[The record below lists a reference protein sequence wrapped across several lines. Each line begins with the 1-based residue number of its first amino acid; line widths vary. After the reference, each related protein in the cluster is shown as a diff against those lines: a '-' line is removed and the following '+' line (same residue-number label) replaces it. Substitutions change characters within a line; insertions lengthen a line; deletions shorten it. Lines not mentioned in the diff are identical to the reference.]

1 MYKQIL
7 DPVGHSLGW
16 SALVACLPL
25 AVLFV
30 LLGVVKTRAWIASL
44 VSLVLAL
51 VIAIAVYSMPVG
63 QSLLAASEGAAFGFF
78 PILWI
83 VINAVWIYRMTVDS
97 GHFDVLG
104 RSFSSISDDMRVQ
117 AVIIT
122 FCFGALLEAL
132 AGFGTPVAITSV
144 MLVALGFEPIKA
156 ATLAL
161 VANTAPVAFGALAI
175 PITTLSKVTSIPVDD
190 LGKMVGRQTP
200 VLAVFVPLAL
210 IFIADGRRG
219 LRQAWPVALVAGLVF
234 GVAQFATANY
244 ISVPLADVVAALL
257 AAAAIVGLVRVW
269 RPAGEAGAGKI
280 SASPRP
286 LPIAGGAVDEP
297 PVRSAG
303 RIEAGRAGRDPG
315 IEVARA
321 YAPYVIIIAVFV
333 LSSLAFIKGTA
344 PAKPGGSG
352 TGINAVT
359 HLVNWP
365 GLHVVNASGKPLS
378 SIPFKLDYL
387 AAAGTLLLISGL
399 LTMVVLK
406 VSPARALSAYVAT
419 LRQLALAIVTVMAVL
434 ALAFVMNDSGQTV
447 TIGKWMAGAGGI
459 FALLSPVLGWL
470 GTAVTGSDTS
480 SNSLFGVLQLQAAS
494 DAHINPL
501 LLAAGNSSGGVL
513 GKMISP
519 QNLAIGAAAVGLA
532 DQEGVLFRKVLGW
545 SLGFLAFMAVLIY
558 LQSTSVLSW
567 MIP

>member
-1 MYKQIL
+1 
-7 DPVGHSLGW
+7 
-16 SALVACLPL
+16 
-25 AVLFV
+25 
-30 LLGVVKTRAWIASL
+30 
-44 VSLVLAL
+44 
-51 VIAIAVYSMPVG
+51 
-63 QSLLAASEGAAFGFF
+63 
-78 PILWI
+78 
-83 VINAVWIYRMTVDS
+83 
-97 GHFDVLG
+97 
-104 RSFSSISDDMRVQ
+104 MRVQ

-156 ATLAL
+156 ASLAL

-234 GVAQFATANY
+234 GVAQFATANH

-269 RPAGEAGAGKI
+269 RPAGEAGAGRI

-333 LSSLAFIKGTA
+333 LSSLAFVKGTA
-344 PAKPGGSG
+344 PSKPGGSG

-359 HLVNWP
+359 QLVNWP
-365 GLHVVNASGKPLS
+365 GLHVVNSSGKPLS

-399 LTMVVLK
+399 LTMVALK
-406 VSPARALSAYVAT
+406 VSPARALKAYVAT

-545 SLGFLAFMAVLIY
+545 SLAFLVFMAALIY